1 MAATQLRQHL
11 LLCRQCTSVHNAIT
25 IAFPLTKQ
33 IIALWPSNLLLTHM
47 NPKHFIPLIELG
59 WTISTFGQ
67 AAMKN
72 STQMYV
78 LRTLVGLFEA

>member
-1 MAATQLRQHL
+1 MFFYSL
-11 LLCRQCTSVHNAIT
+11 LLFSLSFSNS
-25 IAFPLTKQ
+25 PLTS
-33 IIALWPSNLLLTHM
+33 PS
-47 NPKHFIPLIELG
+47 LIELG

>member
-1 MAATQLRQHL
+1 
-11 LLCRQCTSVHNAIT
+11 
-25 IAFPLTKQ
+25 
-33 IIALWPSNLLLTHM
+33 M
-47 NPKHFIPLIELG
+47 NPKLFIPLIELG